1 MELSLVQYLEAL
13 VFAAEQP
20 VSVADMQKLL
30 SVYLDESVPAEKII
44 SGLARLEEKY
54 DDDSYAFDLLRSGG
68 GYRFCTKPAYHKL
81 VAALTGEKFTRKLS
95 ATSMETLAII
105 AYKQPVTKSE
115 IEFIRGVSSD
125 YSIQKLLEKEL
136 IYIKGRQED
145 AIGKPLLYATTPYFM
160 DYLGI
165 NDVSELPKLK
175 EIVQMMPVEA
185 TEGAAAEPEERTGNI
200 ASSEQE

>member
-1 MELSLVQYLEAL
+1 MESSLTLHIEAL
-13 VFAAEQP
+13 IFAAEQP
-20 VSVADMQKLL
+20 LSVLEIQKLL
-30 SVYLDESVPAEKII
+30 SVFLDIPVSEQSVEA
-44 SGLARLEEKY
+44 GLKQLEEKY
-54 DDDSYAFDLLRSGG
+54 NDESFAFCLLKSGG
-68 GYRFCTKPAYHKL
+68 GYRFCTKPDYHKL
-81 VAALTGEKFTRKLS
+81 VVALTGEKFTRKLS

-145 AIGKPLLYATTPYFM
+145 AIGKPLLYATTPNFM

-175 EIVQMMPVEA
+175 EIVQMLPVEG
-185 TEGAAAEPEERTGNI
+185 TEGVAARPDSHVEAVTLPQAE
-200 ASSEQE
+200 

>member
-1 MELSLVQYLEAL
+1 MELTLTQYIEAL

-20 VSVADMQKLL
+20 LAISEMQKLL
-30 SVYLDESVPAEKII
+30 SVFLDISVSEESII
-44 SGLARLEEKY
+44 EGLNQLVEKY
-54 DDDSYAFDLLRSGG
+54 DDDSFAFCLLRSGG
-68 GYRFCTKPAYHKL
+68 GYRFCTKPDFHKL

-95 ATSMETLAII
+95 ATSMETLSII

-185 TEGAAAEPEERTGNI
+185 TEGLAAEPEQKAANI
-200 ASSEQE
+200 ALPETE

>member
-1 MELSLVQYLEAL
+1 MESALLQYIEAL

-20 VSVADMQKLL
+20 VPVVEMQKLL
-30 SVYLDESVPAEKII
+30 SVFLDESVSEDNII
-44 SGLARLEEKY
+44 TGLTQLEEKY
-54 DDDSYAFDLLRSGG
+54 NDDSFAFCLLKSGG
-68 GYRFCTKPAYHKL
+68 GYRFCTKPDYHKL

-95 ATSMETLAII
+95 ATSMETLSII

-145 AIGKPLLYATTPYFM
+145 AIGKPLLYATTANFM

-175 EIVQMMPVEA
+175 EIVQIMPVEA
-185 TEGAAAEPEERTGNI
+185 TEGLAAEPGQRDKNVILPEME
-200 ASSEQE
+200 